1 MANSCFCIVYSY
13 MFLPI
18 QEFYIPQVV
27 FQTGLSSVFA
37 DNRRTAPP
45 SGFRLSDYFFI
56 RKNFAKNLPIIPAF
70 SVSSGGVGTL
80 LLMAVGGSPKTL
92 SSLACLYSSAPGN
105 SVSGSLTSCFSSCV
119 SSVFAAASCDS
130 AATTSAASSF
140 SAGFSAACAAAL
152 AVAFM
157 WLSQPAAS
165 PYLPD
170 PAEFDRMNFTFY
182 RELALP
188 GQDLG
193 ISEAELSARS
203 LPS

>member
-1 MANSCFCIVYSY
+1 MKISEQELLQQYRRMDLDPQQVLQDKVYQQICAKKYS
-13 MFLPI
+13 FK
-18 QEFYIPQVV
+18 
-27 FQTGLSSVFA
+27 
-37 DNRRTAPP
+37 RR
-45 SGFRLSDYFFI
+45 L
-56 RKNFAKNLPIIPAF
+56 
-70 SVSSGGVGTL
+70 VW
-80 LLMAVGGSPKTL
+80 
-92 SSLACLYSSAPGN
+92 
-105 SVSGSLTSCFSSCV
+105 
-119 SSVFAAASCDS
+119 
-130 AATTSAASSF
+130 
-140 SAGFSAACAAAL
+140 GFSAACAAAL